1 MPLFSFLRK
10 NHGSNDNNDNI
21 IDDNIDSRNPVH
33 QDSITPNTLMMSP
46 QHQAHHHQQLH
57 SPSQPHHHANKQ
69 GPIEAID
76 LEITV
81 IQGQQ
86 LPAKDR
92 SFFGLGKLTTSD
104 PFVKVYLC
112 EGQHNANNTTTTQQP
127 QKIKLGRTRTIYKT
141 LHPYWN
147 DTLRGSVR
155 GTALKHHSAE
165 HPATLQF
172 KVMDEDQLSRS
183 DDMGTV
189 TLNIPIAP
197 RNLDVTEWYD
207 IIMNTVVPDT
217 KKKKKKQR
225 DDTITATNNNN
236 DNANNDTPM
245 QYAHGQNGR
254 LQIRLQTTI
263 RRSEILAP
271 GSSFS
276 LGRPSLATIPNY
288 GKAAVSNLTL
298 ASAVSSVLPKAMIGG
313 GNSKGVKQKPQHSKH
328 YQQQQ
333 QQSSSLTRG
342 GHQIIQLGL
351 SWDVIINDNQHHNND
366 VSIVSHDDG
375 DEESASD
382 SFVSGFLGPNRDST
396 TTTTAVDLDASCV
409 AVSRDGHVIMP
420 DTVYYGNLA
429 NTNRSVL
436 HSGDEQVG
444 AVDGDDESILL
455 FLDRIPDYV
464 LCMYILL
471 TVATPGMTLQDVRST
486 HVRVRDVTPIGE
498 EHSYHTNITEESFFH
513 RQGQTLCTFSPSD
526 HRNSGDATAM
536 FMLRL
541 ARDKPEALPKPTD
554 YGWDDDSGYSSQC
567 STWTLTPM
575 EKTHPTARDFG
586 ALIPHAV
593 MYTRDLIP
601 HATVDPTERVAILR
615 KGGNHIRV
623 QDYCRDHKMP
633 EKVTFGLAWD
643 VSDDAD
649 FIDLDASAIC
659 LDANLNLIDMIWWKQ
674 LHSKDYNIVHHGDE
688 REGDQVGDDELIDL
702 YLNNMSMMGE
712 HCHVHYIGFVINS
725 YSGQKLKDVARASC
739 HLFDDKT
746 NMEIAT
752 YAMTNAKKLEGVTA
766 LFVGCLYRAK
776 CPNNTAEESNGCR
789 TMPAKAA
796 QEGEWC
802 FAVISEPSDG
812 RTVKANVEEFRN
824 YLKQNPLQ
832 PAPAVVPDELDVAH
846 DAVADSTASTSHETA
861 SSPSSVKEVTFF
873 R

>member
-1 MPLFSFLRK
+1 MPFFSFLQNNQSDK
-10 NHGSNDNNDNI
+10 NNSSNNTNNNNDNTYHEI
-21 IDDNIDSRNPVH
+21 RNPLH
-33 QDSITPNTLMMSP
+33 KNSITPNTLGE
-46 QHQAHHHQQLH
+46 AHRQQLQ
-57 SPSQPHHHANKQ
+57 PQQQQPHHNNNNTKQ

-81 IQGQQ
+81 IQGQN
-86 LPAKDR
+86 LPPKDR
-92 SFFGLGKLTTSD
+92 SWFGLGRLTSSD

-112 EGQHNANNTTTTQQP
+112 EGQRP
-127 QKIKLGRTRTIYKT
+127 QHGTPPAEEHRLKLGRTRTIYKT

-147 DTLRGSVR
+147 DTLTGSLR
-155 GTALKHHSAE
+155 GTRALRHHTAE
-165 HPATLQF
+165 HPATLEF
-172 KVMDEDQLSRS
+172 CVLDEDQLSRN
-183 DDMGTV
+183 DVMGQV

-207 IIMNTVVPDT
+207 IIAMPPSSTTNNTKQ
-217 KKKKKKQR
+217 KKHKKKKQQ
-225 DDTITATNNNN
+225 DPASTTTSP
-236 DNANNDTPM
+236 T
-245 QYAHGQNGR
+245 YAHSQYGR

-263 RRSEILAP
+263 RRSQILAP
-271 GSSFS
+271 GATFS
-276 LGRPSLATIPNY
+276 LGRPSLVTAPNY
-288 GKAAVSNLTL
+288 GCGGAVSNLTL
-298 ASAVSSVLPKAMIGG
+298 ASAVSAVIPKVV
-313 GNSKGVKQKPQHSKH
+313 KGPKQNVKQASQPC
-328 YQQQQ
+328 
-333 QQSSSLTRG
+333 LTRRG

-351 SWDVIINDNQHHNND
+351 SWDVLVNEKNNND
-366 VSIVSHDDG
+366 GAMVSDD
-375 DEESASD
+375 DDEEESASD
-382 SFVSGFLGPNRDST
+382 DFVSGFLSESRDS
-396 TTTTAVDLDASCV
+396 TTTAVDLDASCV
-409 AVSRDGHVIMP
+409 AISKDGHVIMP
-420 DTVYYGNLA
+420 DTVYYGNLS

-455 FLDRIPDYV
+455 FLDCIPDYV
-464 LCMYILL
+464 LCLYILL

-486 HVRVRDVTPIGE
+486 HVSVRDVTPMGDYE
-498 EHSYHTNITEESFFH
+498 DRRHNNITEESFFQ

-541 ARDKPEALPKPTD
+541 ARDKPKVRPNPTG
-554 YGWDDDSGYSSQC
+554 YGWDDDSGYSFQSN
-567 STWTLTPM
+567 TWTLTPM

-586 ALIPHAV
+586 SLIPHAKI
-593 MYTRDLIP
+593 YTRDLIP
-601 HATVDPTERVAILR
+601 HVTIDPTERVAILR

-623 QDYCRDHKMP
+623 QDYCHNHIMP
-633 EKVTFGLAWD
+633 EKITFGLAWD
-643 VSDDAD
+643 VSDDAE

-702 YLNNMSMMGE
+702 YLNNMSMMGD

-739 HLFDDKT
+739 HLFDDET

-776 CPNNTAEESNGCR
+776 CQKNVHEESNGCH
-789 TMPAKAA
+789 TMPEKAA

-802 FAVISEPSDG
+802 FAVISEASDG
-812 RTVKANVEEFRN
+812 RTVKANVEEFRS
-824 YLKQNPLQ
+824 YLKRNPLQ
-832 PAPAVVPDELDVAH
+832 PAPAVVPDKLEVAYNG
-846 DAVADSTASTSHETA
+846 VADSTTTTSHDTV
-861 SSPSSVKEVTFF
+861 SSPALVKEVTF
-873 R
+873 